1 MLKDFDFNG
10 PIIDWLN
17 DYAPH
22 GIVTTDTSFVVRGW
36 NRWLEQNTG
45 RCAEDAVGLSLFE
58 IFPDLAQRGL
68 DQLYRNALDG
78 QVTVL
83 AHRFH
88 RYLMK
93 LPARPE
99 HGLSEMQQS
108 ARIAPLISGDKIVG
122 TITSIDD
129 VSERVVREG
138 ELMKAREE
146 ADDANRAKDK
156 FLAVLSHDLRTPLTA
171 ILGWARV
178 FRDGPANE
186 KIIRKGAEVIERN
199 AAVQLQLIEQILDI
213 SRISTAKLE
222 LDLAPIEVR
231 DLVNAALETLEPMA
245 QAKDIRLVRLVP
257 HDRRIAMLDSKRFQ
271 QIVWNLVSNALKFT
285 PAGGTVSACLE
296 YMDSCFELRL
306 VDTGKGISEENL
318 FNIFQPLWQAEGSG
332 NQGGLGLGLAIVK
345 NLVELHGGRICAES
359 AGIGQGAT
367 FILDIPWSAP
377 ANVAARHSVP
387 ALRP

>member
-17 DYAPH
+17 DYAPQ

-45 RCAEDAVGLSLFE
+45 LTSEDAVGLSLFE
-58 IFPDLAQRGL
+58 IFPDLVQRGL

-78 QVTVL
+78 QVTIL

-88 RYLMK
+88 RYLVK

-99 HGLSEMQQS
+99 QGLAEMQQS

-146 ADDANRAKDK
+146 ADSANQAKDK

-178 FRDGPANE
+178 FQEHPESE
-186 KIIRKGAEVIERN
+186 KMIRKGAEVIERN
-199 AAVQLQLIEQILDI
+199 ATVQLQLIEQILDL
-213 SRISTAKLE
+213 SRISAAKLE
-222 LDLAPIEVR
+222 LELEPVEVC
-231 DLVNAALETLEPMA
+231 DLVKDALESVEPMA
-245 QAKDIRLVRLVP
+245 QAKDIKLERVMPRNS
-257 HDRRIAMLDSKRFQ
+257 RIALLDSKRFQ

-285 PAGGTVSACLE
+285 
-296 YMDSCFELRL
+296 
-306 VDTGKGISEENL
+306 
-318 FNIFQPLWQAEGSG
+318 
-332 NQGGLGLGLAIVK
+332 
-345 NLVELHGGRICAES
+345 
-359 AGIGQGAT
+359 
-367 FILDIPWSAP
+367 
-377 ANVAARHSVP
+377 
-387 ALRP
+387 